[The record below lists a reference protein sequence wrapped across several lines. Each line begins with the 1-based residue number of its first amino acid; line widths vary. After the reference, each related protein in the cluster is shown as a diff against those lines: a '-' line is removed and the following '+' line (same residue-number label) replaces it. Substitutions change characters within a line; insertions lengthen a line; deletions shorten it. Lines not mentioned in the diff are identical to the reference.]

1 MKHCGCASLD
11 RWNKGMVY
19 VVSLLAENLV
29 IVTVHTIVAFRKEN
43 CINQQVHS
51 KLAIR
56 QPLNKRYAASDSCLI
71 VRRNGNKRARSLRG
85 PIGVHQELQANQ
97 RADY

>member
-1 MKHCGCASLD
+1 MKRRGCASLVH
-11 RWNKGMVY
+11 WNKGMVY
-19 VVSLLAENLV
+19 VVSFLAENLV
-29 IVTVHTIVAFRKEN
+29 IVTFHTIAAFRKGN

-71 VRRNGNKRARSLRG
+71 VRSNGNKRARSLRG
-85 PIGVHQELQANQ
+85 PIGVHQELQGNQ
-97 RADY
+97 RAD